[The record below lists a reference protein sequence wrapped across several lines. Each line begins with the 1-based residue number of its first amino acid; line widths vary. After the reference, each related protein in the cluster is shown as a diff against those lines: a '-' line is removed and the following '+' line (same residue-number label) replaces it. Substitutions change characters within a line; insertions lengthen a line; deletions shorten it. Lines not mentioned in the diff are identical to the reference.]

1 MIAILSSFVLVLFA
15 SGYVGYRNSLNYRI
29 KELTT
34 ALKED
39 EYSRFKEICPKFT
52 DQKKVRRVDYD
63 RFQDSLKGKITEK
76 KVRKIFLDR
85 SSFKKINSEKWYKKK
100 YFFPIPKYLNVET
113 LDENSLS
120 KIEITVGN
128 EVLDRK
134 KGNKFGPLI
143 AGKYRITYLVTNEKF
158 GTTKF
163 SKNEDLN
170 DNHTFEL
177 DDSSLYLHDRKFQN
191 YLGSRVSNYF
201 SSMGTAIASELNF
214 QDLTGVSEEQKKE
227 TIKSF
232 ETLKPYLESVNQS
245 YQKIIL
251 NNSSLKFSDS
261 EKNKISF
268 DIYTDYKLELKFKTE
283 ENIPIGIAV
292 NNDNA
297 TVTLIFDSD
306 TKQWLVETID
316 FETYIQSPEDWED
329 KTFVKINQPH
339 QDQWSAEH
347 SGNII

>member
-1 MIAILSSFVLVLFA
+1 M
-15 SGYVGYRNSLNYRI
+15 
-29 KELTT
+29 K
-34 ALKED
+34 
-39 EYSRFKEICPKFT
+39 
-52 DQKKVRRVDYD
+52 RVDYD
-63 RFQDSLKGKITEK
+63 RFQGSLKGKITEG
-76 KVRKIFLDR
+76 KVRRIFLDR
-85 SSFKKINSEKWYKKK
+85 SSFKKINGEKWYKKK
-100 YFFPIPKYLNVET
+100 YFFPVPKYLNVEKS
-113 LDENSLS
+113 DENSPS

-134 KGNKFGPLI
+134 KGDNFGPLI
-143 AGKYRITYLVTNEKF
+143 AGKYRITYLVTNKKF
-158 GTTKF
+158 GTTKI
-163 SKNEDLN
+163 SENEDLK
-170 DNHTFEL
+170 DNHTFVL
-177 DDSSLYLHDRKFQN
+177 DDNSLYLHDTKFQN

-201 SSMGTAIASELNF
+201 SSMGTAIDSELNF
-214 QDLTGVSEEQKKE
+214 QDLAGVSEKQRME

-232 ETLKPYLESVNQS
+232 DALKPYLESVKQS

-283 ENIPIGIAV
+283 ENIPIGLAV

-316 FETYIQSPEDWED
+316 FETYIQSPEDWDD
-329 KTFVKINQPH
+329 KTFIKINQPH
-339 QDQWSAEH
+339 LDQWSAEY
-347 SGNII
+347 SGNMI